1 MAQRVIFVE
10 VKMTI
15 NNDEVDD
22 ITDEMIDDIICNVDY
37 NFNNVENFQL
47 ETEIVDTMID

>member
-1 MAQRVIFVE
+1 MAERVIFVE

-15 NNDEVDD
+15 NNDEVDE
-22 ITDEMIDDIICNVDY
+22 ITDEMIDDIICDVDY
-37 NFNNVENFQL
+37 NFNVNDFQV